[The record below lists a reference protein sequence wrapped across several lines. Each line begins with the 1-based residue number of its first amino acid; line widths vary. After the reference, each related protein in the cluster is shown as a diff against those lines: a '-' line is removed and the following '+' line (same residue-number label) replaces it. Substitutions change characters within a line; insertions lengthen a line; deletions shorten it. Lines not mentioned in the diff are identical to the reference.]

1 MSAPWAEA
9 AVDLPF
15 LKVTAGG
22 NDFVLVDNRNGRLA
36 GDLSGLVRAVCHR
49 RLGVGAD
56 GMILIQWSP
65 RADLRMVYFNRDGR
79 EAALC
84 GNGLRCV
91 AYWAASRRVAPSPM
105 TVETGAGI
113 MEAGWPAGDGPDPWI
128 TVALPPGASREV
140 ELDVDGRAVR
150 GILVEAGVP
159 VLAVAAGSAHAAG
172 SLDDAPALR
181 AHRGLGPA
189 GANVTVYTPREH
201 GLLEVRY
208 YERGVEGETLSS
220 GTGSIGA
227 AVAAWRAGG
236 GRGPFTC
243 RNREGL
249 ETRLTLEEGAGGA
262 LAVTLAA
269 PVAILYH
276 GRLRRDLL
284 ARPPACS

>member
-1 MSAPWAEA
+1 MEA

-36 GDLSGLVRAVCHR
+36 GDLTELVRAVCHR

-56 GMILIQWSP
+56 GMILVQWS
-65 RADLRMVYFNRDGR
+65 RKADLRMVYHNSDGG
-79 EAALC
+79 EANLC
-84 GNGLRCV
+84 GNGLRCL
-91 AYWAASRRVAPSPM
+91 AFWAASRRVAPPSM
-105 TVETGAGI
+105 TVETGAGVFQ
-113 MEAGWPAGDGPDPWI
+113 AGWPGSPGSDPWI
-128 TVALPPGASREV
+128 TVSLPAGAARQVALPLA
-140 ELDVDGRAVR
+140 GRLV
-150 GILVEAGVP
+150 GGTLVEAGVP
-159 VLAVAAGSAHAAG
+159 VLAVEVEAAWGAD

-181 AHRGLGPA
+181 SHPDLGPA
-189 GANVTVYTPREH
+189 GANVTVFTRRGE

-208 YERGVEGETLSS
+208 YERGVEAETLSS

-227 AVAAWRAGG
+227 AVAAWMAGAG
-236 GRGPFTC
+236 AGPFTC

-249 ETRLTLEEGAGGA
+249 ETRLDLEEGPGGS

-284 ARPPACS
+284 ARPPARP